1 MVLDHVLM
9 HQYDARALHTAVSTL
24 ARAGGGIVL
33 VLLLH
38 VSAEVGGLREADVAE
53 RALER
58 LLPRV
63 HDHVVQ
69 QGLPRDEVLAAHA
82 ARQHLLPGVEPHVQV
97 QVPLPQVGLSAILA
111 LKVGLLCLFLLKLN

>member
-1 MVLDHVLM
+1 MLCDHVLV
-9 HQYDARALHTAVSTL
+9 HEDDAGALHAAL
-24 ARAGGGIVL
+24 GAPARAGLRHVL
-33 VLLLH
+33 VLVLG
-38 VSAEVGGLREADVAE
+38 VGAEVGGLREADVAE

-69 QGLPRDEVLAAHA
+69 QGLPRDEVLAADA

-97 QVPLPQVGLSAILA
+97 QVPLPQVRLPALHA
-111 LKVGLLCLFLLKLN
+111 LKVGLLGLLFL